1 MGEEDTPKTRTISE
15 DQSIMATAGGMPY
28 GLQAMLKEGYKHLSG
43 LEEAV
48 LKNIEACKQLSMM
61 TRTSMGPNGMNKLVI
76 NHLDKIFL
84 TSDACT
90 IVNELEVQH
99 PAAKMLAMAAAAQQQ
114 EIGDGTNFVLS
125 FAGELLKQ
133 AEDLLR
139 DGLHPVEI
147 ADGYARAGAMALEM
161 LDDLVIPGTEVLDAT
176 SVDDVCKRI
185 TGSMSSKL
193 HGYENILA
201 PLVADAC
208 VSVLPKN
215 EKNFSV
221 DNVRVIKIQGGS
233 IHDSRV
239 VKGLVLKRGVEGNIK
254 AVEDAK
260 VAVFAQGVDT
270 LGTETKGTVLIK
282 SAEELENYTKGEED
296 KVEKAIK
303 DLSDAG
309 VRVVASGGSFG
320 ELALH
325 FLERYGMMAVKIPSK
340 FDLRRFSRAT
350 GAPALVSLATPKQ
363 DEVGF
368 AKSLKVQEIGGVPCL
383 VLEQAATKSAI
394 STIVLRGAT
403 TQALDDV
410 ERAVDGGINAF
421 RALTRDGRAVPAG
434 GATEIEIARKIIEL
448 GQKEKGLDQYAITRF
463 GHALEVIPRTIAEN
477 SGLDATEVIAN
488 MYAAHADGDPNA
500 GLDIMT
506 GETRNVG
513 ESDNVYDLYVAKWW
527 GMKLAVDAAS
537 TVLRVDQIIMS
548 RPAGGPRA
556 PQPGPFDED

>member
-1 MGEEDTPKTRTISE
+1 MK
-15 DQSIMATAGGMPY
+15 AAAGNSNGLPY

-48 LKNIEACKQLSMM
+48 LKNIEACKQLSMI

-125 FAGELLKQ
+125 FAGELLKR

-147 ADGYARAGAMALEM
+147 ADGYARAGEMALKM
-161 LDDLVIPGTEVLDAT
+161 LDDMVVPGTDSINVS
-176 SVDDVCKRI
+176 SVDDVVARI

-193 HGYENILA
+193 HGYEKVLA

-221 DNVRVIKIQGGS
+221 DNVRVVKIQGGS
-233 IHDSRV
+233 IHNSTV
-239 VKGLVLKRGVEGNIK
+239 IKGLVLKRGVEGTVK
-254 AVEDAK
+254 CVEDAK

-282 SAEELENYTKGEED
+282 SAEELENYSKGEED
-296 KVEKAIK
+296 KVENAIK
-303 DLSDAG
+303 ELVDAG
-309 VRVVASGGSFG
+309 VKVVASGGSFG

-325 FLERYGMMAVKIPSK
+325 FLDKYGLMAVKIPSK

-350 GAPALVSLATPKQ
+350 GAPALVSLAAPKQ
-363 DEVGF
+363 DEIGF
-368 AKSLKVQEIGGVPCL
+368 AKSLQVKEIGGVSCL

-394 STIVLRGAT
+394 STIILRGAT
-403 TQALDDV
+403 TQSLDDL

-421 RALTRDGRAVPAG
+421 RALTKDGRAVPAG
-434 GATEIEIARKIIEL
+434 GATEIEIARNVIEM
-448 GQKEKGLDQYAITRF
+448 GQKEKGLDQYAITQF

-477 SGLDATEVIAN
+477 SGLDATDAIAAL
-488 MYAAHADGDPNA
+488 YAAHAEGKKTE
-500 GLDIMT
+500 GLDIT
-506 GETRNVG
+506 TGQTKDLGET
-513 ESDNVYDLYVAKWW
+513 DTVYDLYVAKWW
-527 GMKLAVDAAS
+527 GMKLAVDAAT

-548 RPAGGPRA
+548 RPAGGPRP
-556 PQPGPFDED
+556 PQAGPFDED

>member
-1 MGEEDTPKTRTISE
+1 MK
-15 DQSIMATAGGMPY
+15 AAAGNSNGLPY

-48 LKNIEACKQLSMM
+48 LKNIEACKQLSMI

-125 FAGELLKQ
+125 FAGELLKR

-147 ADGYARAGAMALEM
+147 ADGYARAGEMALRM
-161 LDDLVIPGTEVLDAT
+161 LDDMVVPGTESINVS
-176 SVDDVCKRI
+176 SVDDVVARI

-193 HGYENILA
+193 HGYEKVLA

-221 DNVRVIKIQGGS
+221 DNVRVVKIQGGS
-233 IHDSRV
+233 IHNSTV
-239 VKGLVLKRGVEGNIK
+239 IKGLVLKRGVEGTVK
-254 AVEDAK
+254 CVEDAK

-282 SAEELENYTKGEED
+282 SAEELENYSKGEED
-296 KVEKAIK
+296 KVENAIK
-303 DLSDAG
+303 ELVDAG
-309 VRVVASGGSFG
+309 VKVVVSGGSFG

-325 FLERYGMMAVKIPSK
+325 FLDKYGLMAVKIPSK

-350 GAPALVSLATPKQ
+350 GAPALVSLAAPKQ
-363 DEVGF
+363 DEIGF
-368 AKSLKVQEIGGVPCL
+368 AKSLQVKEIGGVSCL

-394 STIVLRGAT
+394 STIILRGAT
-403 TQALDDV
+403 TQSLDDL

-421 RALTRDGRAVPAG
+421 RALTKDGRAVPAG
-434 GATEIEIARKIIEL
+434 GATEIEIARNVIEM
-448 GQKEKGLDQYAITRF
+448 GQKEKGLDQYAITQF

-477 SGLDATEVIAN
+477 SGLDATDAIAAL
-488 MYAAHADGDPNA
+488 YAAHAEGKKTD
-500 GLDIMT
+500 GLDIT
-506 GETRNVG
+506 TGQTKDLGET
-513 ESDNVYDLYVAKWW
+513 DTVYDLYVAKWW
-527 GMKLAVDAAS
+527 GMKLAVDAAT

-548 RPAGGPRA
+548 RPAGGPRP
-556 PQPGPFDED
+556 PQAGPLDED

>member
-1 MGEEDTPKTRTISE
+1 
-15 DQSIMATAGGMPY
+15 MAGSMAAGSGGLPY

-48 LKNIEACKQLSMM
+48 LKNIEACKQLTMI

-125 FAGELLKQ
+125 LAGELLKR

-147 ADGYARAGAMALEM
+147 ADGYSKAGELALEM
-161 LDDLVIPGTEVLDAT
+161 LDDMVVSGTDVVDLKN
-176 SVDDVCKRI
+176 VDDVVRRI
-185 TGSMSSKL
+185 TGCMSSKL
-193 HGYENILA
+193 HGYERILA
-201 PLVADAC
+201 PLVAEAC

-221 DNVRVIKIQGGS
+221 DNVRVVKIQGGS
-233 IHDSRV
+233 VHDSTV
-239 VKGLVLKRGVEGNIK
+239 IKGLVLKRGVEGTVK
-254 AVEDAK
+254 HVENAK

-282 SAEELENYTKGEED
+282 SADELEKYSQGEED
-296 KVEKAIK
+296 KVEKAIQE
-303 DLSDAG
+303 LVDAG
-309 VRVVASGGSFG
+309 VNVVVSGGSFG
-320 ELALH
+320 EMALH
-325 FLERYGMMAVKIPSK
+325 FLERFGLMAIKIPSK

-350 GAPALVSLATPKQ
+350 GAPALVSLGTPKE
-363 DEVGF
+363 DEIGF
-368 AKSLKVQEIGGVPCL
+368 AKSLRVQEIGGTPCL

-421 RALTRDGRAVPAG
+421 RALTRDARAVPAG
-434 GATEIEIARKIIEL
+434 GATEIALASRIIDL
-448 GQKEKGLDQYAITRF
+448 GQKEKGLDQYAITQF

-477 SGLDATEVIAN
+477 SGLDATDAIAAL
-488 MYAAHADGDPNA
+488 YAAHAEGHNRD
-500 GLDIMT
+500 GLDILT
-506 GETRNVG
+506 GKTKDLG
-513 ESDNVYDLYVAKWW
+513 ESDSIFDLYVAKWW
-527 GMKLAVDAAS
+527 GMKLAVDAAT

-556 PQPGPFDED
+556 PQGGSFDED

>member
-1 MGEEDTPKTRTISE
+1 MK
-15 DQSIMATAGGMPY
+15 AAAGNSNGLPY

-48 LKNIEACKQLSMM
+48 LKNIEACKQLSMI

-125 FAGELLKQ
+125 FAGELLKR

-147 ADGYARAGAMALEM
+147 ADGYARAGEMALRM
-161 LDDLVIPGTEVLDAT
+161 LDDMVVPGTESINVS
-176 SVDDVCKRI
+176 SVDDVVARI

-193 HGYENILA
+193 HGYEKVLA

-221 DNVRVIKIQGGS
+221 DNVRVVKIQGGS
-233 IHDSRV
+233 IHNSTV
-239 VKGLVLKRGVEGNIK
+239 IKGLVLKRGVEGTVK
-254 AVEDAK
+254 CVEDAK

-282 SAEELENYTKGEED
+282 SAEELENYSKGEED
-296 KVEKAIK
+296 KVENAIK
-303 DLSDAG
+303 ELVDAG
-309 VRVVASGGSFG
+309 VKVVVSGGSFG

-325 FLERYGMMAVKIPSK
+325 FLDKYGLMAVKIPSK

-350 GAPALVSLATPKQ
+350 GAPALVSLAAPKQ
-363 DEVGF
+363 DEIGF
-368 AKSLKVQEIGGVPCL
+368 AKSLQVKEIGGVSCL

-394 STIVLRGAT
+394 STIILRGAT
-403 TQALDDV
+403 TQSLDDL

-421 RALTRDGRAVPAG
+421 RALTKDGRAVPAG
-434 GATEIEIARKIIEL
+434 GATEIEIARNVIEM
-448 GQKEKGLDQYAITRF
+448 GQKEKGLDQYAITQF

-477 SGLDATEVIAN
+477 SGLDATDAIAAL
-488 MYAAHADGDPNA
+488 YAAHAEGKKTD
-500 GLDIMT
+500 GLDIT
-506 GETRNVG
+506 TGQTKDLGET
-513 ESDNVYDLYVAKWW
+513 DTVYDLYVAKWW
-527 GMKLAVDAAS
+527 GMKLAVDAAT

-548 RPAGGPRA
+548 RPAGGPRP
-556 PQPGPFDED
+556 PQAGPFDED

>member
-1 MGEEDTPKTRTISE
+1 
-15 DQSIMATAGGMPY
+15 MATAGGMPY

-48 LKNIEACKQLSMM
+48 LKNIDACKQLSMM

-147 ADGYARAGAMALEM
+147 ADGYARAGGMALDM
-161 LDDLVIPGTEVLDAT
+161 LDGLVLPGTEVIDVT

-185 TGSMSSKL
+185 TGCMSSKL
-193 HGYENILA
+193 HGYEKILA

-233 IHDSRV
+233 VHDSRV
-239 VKGLVLKRGVEGNIK
+239 VKGLVLKRGVEGSVRS
-254 AVEDAK
+254 VEDAK

-282 SAEELENYTKGEED
+282 SAEELENYSKGEED

-303 DLSDAG
+303 DLADAG
-309 VRVVASGGSFG
+309 VKVVASGGSFG

-325 FLERYGMMAVKIPSK
+325 FLERYGLMAVKIPSK

-350 GAPALVSLATPKQ
+350 GAPALVTLATPKE
-363 DEVGF
+363 DEMGF
-368 AKSLKVQEIGGVPCL
+368 AKSLRVQEIGGASCL

-403 TQALDDV
+403 TQALDDI

-421 RALTRDGRAVPAG
+421 RALNRDGRAVPAG

-448 GQKEKGLDQYAITRF
+448 GQKENGLDQYAITRF
-463 GHALEVIPRTIAEN
+463 GYALEVIPRTIAEN

-488 MYAAHADGDPNA
+488 MYAAHAERNINA

-506 GETRNVG
+506 GEPKDLG
-513 ESDNVYDLYVAKWW
+513 ETGTIYDLYIAKWW

>member
-1 MGEEDTPKTRTISE
+1 
-15 DQSIMATAGGMPY
+15 MATAGGMPY
-28 GLQAMLKEGYKHLSG
+28 GLQAMLKEGYQHLSG

-48 LKNIEACKQLSMM
+48 MKNIEACKQLSMM

-147 ADGYARAGAMALEM
+147 ADGYARAGSMALHM
-161 LDDLVIPGTEVLDAT
+161 MDDLVLAGTENIDVR

-193 HGYENILA
+193 HGYEKTLA

-208 VSVLPKN
+208 VSVLPTN
-215 EKNFSV
+215 ASNFSV

-233 IHDSRV
+233 IFDSHV
-239 VKGLVLKRGVEGNIK
+239 VKGLVLKRGVEGNVK

-282 SAEELENYTKGEED
+282 SAEELENYSKGEED

-309 VRVVASGGSFG
+309 VKVVASGGSFG

-350 GAPALVSLATPKQ
+350 GAPALVSLATPKH
-363 DEVGF
+363 DEMGF
-368 AKSLKVQEIGGVPCL
+368 AKSLKVQEIGGTPCL

-403 TQALDDV
+403 TQSLDDV
-410 ERAVDGGINAF
+410 ERAIDGGINAF
-421 RALTRDGRAVPAG
+421 KALTRDGRAVPAG

-488 MYAAHADGDPNA
+488 MYAAHAEGDCNA
-500 GLDIMT
+500 GLDITT
-506 GETRNVG
+506 GKTKNLG
-513 ESDNVYDLYVAKWW
+513 ESDTIYDLYVAKWW

>member
-1 MGEEDTPKTRTISE
+1 MK
-15 DQSIMATAGGMPY
+15 AAAGNSSGLPY

-48 LKNIEACKQLSMM
+48 LKNIEACKQLSMI

-125 FAGELLKQ
+125 FAGELLKR

-147 ADGYARAGAMALEM
+147 ADGYARAGEMALKM
-161 LDDLVIPGTEVLDAT
+161 LDDMVVPGTESINVS
-176 SVDDVCKRI
+176 SVGDVVARI

-193 HGYENILA
+193 HGYEKVLA

-221 DNVRVIKIQGGS
+221 DNVRVVKIQGGS
-233 IHDSRV
+233 IHNSTV
-239 VKGLVLKRGVEGNIK
+239 IKGLVLKRGVEGTVK
-254 AVEDAK
+254 SVEDAK

-282 SAEELENYTKGEED
+282 SAEELENYSKGEED
-296 KVEKAIK
+296 KVENAIK
-303 DLSDAG
+303 ELVDAG
-309 VRVVASGGSFG
+309 VKVVVSGGSFG

-325 FLERYGMMAVKIPSK
+325 FLDKYGLMAVKIPSK

-350 GAPALVSLATPKQ
+350 GAPALVSLAAPKQ
-363 DEVGF
+363 DEIGF
-368 AKSLKVQEIGGVPCL
+368 AKSLQVKEIGGVSCL

-394 STIVLRGAT
+394 STIILRGAT
-403 TQALDDV
+403 TQSLDDL

-421 RALTRDGRAVPAG
+421 RALTKDGRAVPAG
-434 GATEIEIARKIIEL
+434 GASEIEIARNVIEM
-448 GQKEKGLDQYAITRF
+448 GQKEKGLDQYAITQF

-477 SGLDATEVIAN
+477 SGLDATDAIAAL
-488 MYAAHADGDPNA
+488 YAAHAEGKKTE
-500 GLDIMT
+500 GLDIT
-506 GETRNVG
+506 TGNTKDLGET
-513 ESDNVYDLYVAKWW
+513 DTVYDLYVAKWW
-527 GMKLAVDAAS
+527 GMKLAVDAAT

-548 RPAGGPRA
+548 RPAGGVRP
-556 PQPGPFDED
+556 PQAGPFDED

>member
-1 MGEEDTPKTRTISE
+1 M
-15 DQSIMATAGGMPY
+15 
-28 GLQAMLKEGYKHLSG
+28 SG

-48 LKNIEACKQLSMM
+48 LKNIQACKELSMI

-125 FAGELLKQ
+125 LAGELLKR
-133 AEDLLR
+133 AEELLR

-147 ADGYARAGAMALEM
+147 ADGYTRAGEMALAK
-161 LDDLVIPGTEVLDAT
+161 LDELVVPGTE
-176 SVDDVCKRI
+176 SMDVRSAEDVVKRI
-185 TGSMSSKL
+185 TGCMSSKL
-193 HGYENILA
+193 HGYETLLA
-201 PLVADAC
+201 PLVAEAC
-208 VSVLPKN
+208 VAVLPKN
-215 EKNFSV
+215 ENNFSV
-221 DNVRVIKIQGGS
+221 DNVRVVKIQGGS

-239 VKGLVLKRGVEGNIK
+239 VKGLVLKRGVEGTVK
-254 AVEDAK
+254 RVEDAK

-282 SAEELENYTKGEED
+282 SAEELESYSKGEED
-296 KVEKAIK
+296 KVEAAIK
-303 DLSDAG
+303 ELADEG
-309 VRVVASGGSFG
+309 IKVVASGGSFG
-320 ELALH
+320 EMAMH
-325 FLERYGMMAVKIPSK
+325 FMEKYGMMAVKIPSK

-350 GAPALVSLATPKQ
+350 GAPALVSLATPKA

-368 AKSLKVQEIGGVPCL
+368 AKSLSVQEIGGTSCL
-383 VLEQAATKSAI
+383 VLEQSATKSAI

-410 ERAVDGGINAF
+410 ERAVDGGINAY

-434 GATEIEIARKIIEL
+434 GATEIELARHVVEL
-448 GQKEKGLDQYAITRF
+448 GQREKGLDQYAITQF

-477 SGLDATEVIAN
+477 SGLDATDAVATL
-488 MYAAHADGDPNA
+488 YAAHAEGTANVNA
-500 GLDIMT
+500 GLDIYT
-506 GETRNVG
+506 GKTVDLG
-513 ESDNVYDLYVAKWW
+513 ADSVYDLYVAKWW
-527 GMKLAVDAAS
+527 GIKLAVDAAA

-548 RPAGGPRA
+548 RPAGGPRPPA
-556 PQPGPFDED
+556 GPYEDD